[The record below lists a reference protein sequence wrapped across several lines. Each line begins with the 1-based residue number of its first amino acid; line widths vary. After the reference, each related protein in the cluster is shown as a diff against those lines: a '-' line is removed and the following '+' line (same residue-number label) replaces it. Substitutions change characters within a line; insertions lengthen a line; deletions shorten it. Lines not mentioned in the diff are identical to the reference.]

1 MSTKP
6 LIEPERLGLW
16 VAATFVLALLAL
28 VVGFIAMQRTTH
40 SFGITQTEFILLSE
54 KVNEMERKVAAA
66 PAPAVTASAPTEE
79 AKK

>member
-28 VVGFIAMQRTTH
+28 VIGVIAMQRTAT
-40 SFGITQTEFILLSE
+40 SFVVSQAEFVLLSE
-54 KVNEMERKVAAA
+54 KVNEMERKAAA
-66 PAPAVTASAPTEE
+66 TASAITASAPVVE